1 MRFTKLFF
9 QGIAETFAI
18 TMTMLF
24 AVIMSFLA
32 VFAIFWYTDYLI
44 NPLLPLG
51 LIIIW
56 AVFKKDGA
64 IERVIDAN
72 STKEINTD
80 EKEKVDEV

>member
-1 MRFTKLFF
+1 MRFTRMFF

-18 TMTMLF
+18 VMSMIF

-32 VFAIFWYTDYLI
+32 VFAIFWYTDYVI
-44 NPLLPLG
+44 NPFLPLG
-51 LIIIW
+51 LIVIW

-72 STKEINTD
+72 LEEESETKE
-80 EKEKVDEV
+80 EVE